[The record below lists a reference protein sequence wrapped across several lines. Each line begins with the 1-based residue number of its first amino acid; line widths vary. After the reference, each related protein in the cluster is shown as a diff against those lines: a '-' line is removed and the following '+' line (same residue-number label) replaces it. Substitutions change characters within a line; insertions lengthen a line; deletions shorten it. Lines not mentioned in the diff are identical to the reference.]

1 MKKNS
6 FLPFV
11 GILCLIGLAWLLFG
25 YFGIQALF
33 TNTVV
38 QEEIPTPSPATTSGT
53 TPIVTPL
60 ATSTSSTSPNSPTV
74 PIPSP
79 VIQGMFEQGDSTYT
93 IQGKASVLKQ
103 GDESLLALTDF
114 SVTNGPDLYVYL
126 VSASSTNNAIVKAA
140 VRNGSFVEVSTLKGN
155 RGNQVYRLP
164 KDVVINDDTVVTI
177 WCKRFS
183 RHFGSAG
190 LERVDQSVSSTTIE

>member
-1 MKKNS
+1 
-6 FLPFV
+6 
-11 GILCLIGLAWLLFG
+11 
-25 YFGIQALF
+25 
-33 TNTVV
+33 
-38 QEEIPTPSPATTSGT
+38 
-53 TPIVTPL
+53 
-60 ATSTSSTSPNSPTV
+60 
-74 PIPSP
+74 
-79 VIQGMFEQGDSTYT
+79 MFEQGDSTYT

-190 LERVDQSVSSTTIE
+190 LERVDQSVSSTTIRYRMLDSII